1 MAKKRIIP
9 GGRLDKAVKAVKK
22 TAASAAG
29 GAGLGALSSTGVFLD
44 PGMGMAAVKAAEAT
58 LPSAGSATLG
68 GMALG
73 AAVPAA
79 VYAGKKIHHALQ
91 ERQFKKLG

>member
-1 MAKKRIIP
+1 MAKRIIP
-9 GGRLDKAVKAVKK
+9 GGRLDKANKAVKK
-22 TAASAAG
+22 TAKYSAAG
-29 GAGLGALSSTGVFLD
+29 GATGALASTGAFLD

-68 GMALG
+68 GLAVG

-79 VYAGKKIHHALQ
+79 IYVGKKIHRALN
-91 ERQFKKLG
+91 ERQKWGK